1 MRTLK
6 TLAAFGALLLVAS
19 GANASLTFSVSAAAP
34 DADTA
39 QEMDVTLT
47 VTGGTGLD
55 VQVMSFDWL
64 LNGAAIPL
72 SAVELPGGGL
82 PDPPGG
88 PAVLSAANCPTGST
102 NQFLCSFGGGS
113 GIGTAGSNSIG
124 NDWAWSFSVP
134 PGIADGVYSLGRLT
148 FTAFAGGNVSIGDC
162 LILTPASATV
172 PCGSN
177 QTALNPIPEP
187 TTAALIGLGLFGL
200 VMGGRRR

>member
-1 MRTLK
+1 MMRTLK

-19 GANASLTFSVSAAAP
+19 GANASLTFTVSAAAP

-39 QEMDVTLT
+39 QEIDLTLT

-55 VQVMSFDWL
+55 MQVMQFDWL

-72 SAVELPGGGL
+72 SAVELPAGGA
-82 PDPPGG
+82 PTG
-88 PAVLSAANCPTGST
+88 PAVLTAAACPTGST

-113 GIGTAGSNSIG
+113 GIGSAGSNDQG
-124 NDWAWSFSVP
+124 NDWAWSFAVP
-134 PGIADGVYSLGRLT
+134 PGVADGVYSLGRFT
-148 FTAFAGGNVSIGDC
+148 FAALAGGNVSIGDC
-162 LILTPASATV
+162 LILTPASVTI